1 MTKQQS
7 PFMQPGGLAEHLA
20 GFTRELESVGYTE
33 LTVAGYT
40 MSIAHFAAW
49 ARGRDQFK
57 LDCSVDAIDRF
68 ARHRCCCPA
77 GGRHGHRVSG
87 KYVRRVRRFI
97 RYLERQGV
105 IGSCA
110 QAQPVAP
117 LPEFRD
123 WLAQH
128 RGASARTIERYAS
141 EVSRL
146 LPTASQDRTTFTALQ
161 VRQLALSQVRGRSIS
176 YARCIVTA
184 LRAYLRFLAS
194 QGHCPAGLDR
204 AIPTIP
210 QWRLSALPRYL
221 PAEDVAQVIGSCDIT
236 TPVGMRDRAI
246 LLLLARLGLRAGDV
260 VKLGLADIDWHA
272 ATIKVCGKGRRQ
284 VRLPL
289 PQDAGDAVLAYLKE
303 ARARVDID
311 RVFLCLQAPHRP
323 LSSSGT
329 VSSVVSAA
337 LHRAGI
343 SQPPSRGAN
352 LLRHSAATALL
363 RSGASLD
370 AVSGLLR
377 HRSLDMTG
385 YYAKVDV
392 AMLTSV
398 AQPWPE
404 GVPC

>member
-7 PFMQPGGLAEHLA
+7 TFMQPGALTEHLA
-20 GFTRELESVGYTE
+20 GFTHELESVGYTN
-33 LTVAGYT
+33 LTVAGYS
-40 MSIAHFAAW
+40 MSIAHFAQW
-49 ARGRDQFK
+49 ARRSDQLE
-57 LDCSVDAIDRF
+57 LDWSADAIDRF
-68 ARHRCCCPA
+68 ARHRCRCP
-77 GGRHGHRVSG
+77 GGRRCHRVSG

-105 IGSCA
+105 IESCA

-117 LPEFRD
+117 LPEFSD

-128 RGASARTIERYAS
+128 RGASARTIERYAGAL
-141 EVSRL
+141 SRL
-146 LPTASQDRTTFTALQ
+146 LPVASEDRTTFTALQ
-161 VRQLALSQVRGRSIS
+161 VRQLVLSQVRGHSIS
-176 YARCIVTA
+176 YARCVVTA

-221 PAEDVAQVIGSCDIT
+221 PADEIEQVVAACDIT
-236 TPVGMRDRAI
+236 TPVGMRDRAV

-260 VKLGLADIDWHA
+260 VKLHLADIDWHA
-272 ATIKVCGKGRRQ
+272 ATLKVCGKGRRQ
-284 VRLPL
+284 VCLPL
-289 PQDAGDAVLAYLKE
+289 PQDAGDAVLAYLKHT
-303 ARARVDID
+303 RPRVAID
-311 RVFLCLQAPHRP
+311 RVFLCLRTPHRSFR
-323 LSSSGT
+323 SSAT
-329 VSSVVSAA
+329 VSSIVSAA

-343 SQPPSRGAN
+343 CQPPSRGAN

-363 RSGASLD
+363 RAGASLD
-370 AVSGLLR
+370 AVSSLLR
-377 HRSLDMTG
+377 HRSLDMTAH
-385 YYAKVDV
+385 YAKVDV

>member
-7 PFMQPGGLAEHLA
+7 PFMQMGGLAEHLA

-49 ARGRDQFK
+49 TRGRDQFK
-57 LDCSVDAIDRF
+57 LDWRVDAIDRF
-68 ARHRCCCPA
+68 ARHRCCCP

-97 RYLERQGV
+97 RYLQRQGV

-128 RGASARTIERYAS
+128 CGASARTIERYAG

-221 PAEDVAQVIGSCDIT
+221 PAADVARVIGSCDIT

-260 VKLGLADIDWHA
+260 VKLGLADINWHA

-303 ARARVDID
+303 SRARVDID
-311 RVFLCLQAPHRP
+311 RVFLCMQAPYRP
-323 LSSSGT
+323 LSGSGT